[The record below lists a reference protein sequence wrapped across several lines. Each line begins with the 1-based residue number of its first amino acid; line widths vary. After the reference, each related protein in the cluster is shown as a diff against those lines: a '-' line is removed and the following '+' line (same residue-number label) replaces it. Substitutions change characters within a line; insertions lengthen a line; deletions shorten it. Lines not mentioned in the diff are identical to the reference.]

1 MTYKDILVV
10 TDDTPRCEEQVN
22 VALGLAARHDAHVI
36 GLMVQQQA
44 HLPQYAPV
52 GIPKG
57 LRDELLERQR
67 QIAEEVRGRVREKFE
82 RLANA
87 AGVPNEWH
95 TADGDPVKAVSLF
108 SRHADLAVIGQ
119 GSREPAGYGTARDL
133 AEQVVLASGRP
144 VLVVP
149 RVGTYPSI
157 GHRVLVAWDAGR
169 EAARAVADALPLL
182 KGAEHVVT
190 LAANPD
196 TGDKQHGE
204 LPGADIAR
212 HLARHGV
219 RVDIQRVSSRD
230 VPIADLLLNRILDE
244 SIDLLVMG
252 AYGHARVREIWLGG
266 VTKRLMESMTVPVFV
281 SH

>member
-10 TDDTPRCEEQVN
+10 TDDTPRCEEHVN
-22 VALGLAARHDAHVI
+22 VALKLAARHDAHVI
-36 GLMVQQQA
+36 GLMVQEQA
-44 HLPQYAPV
+44 HLPRYAP
-52 GIPKG
+52 GRIPKA
-57 LRDELLERQR
+57 LRAELLERQR
-67 QIAEEVRGRVREKFE
+67 QFAEEVRERVREKFE

-95 TADGDPVKAVSLF
+95 PAHGDPVKAVSLF
-108 SRHADLAVIGQ
+108 SRYADVAVVGQ
-119 GSREPAGYGTARDL
+119 ENRENGGYGTARDL
-133 AEQVVLASGRP
+133 AEHVVLASGRP

-149 RVGTYPSI
+149 SVGTYPSV
-157 GHRVLVAWDAGR
+157 GQRVLVAWDASR

-190 LAANPD
+190 LSANPD
-196 TGDKQHGE
+196 SGDKQHGE

-219 RVDIQRVSSRD
+219 RVDAQRVNSKD
-230 VPIADLLLNRILDE
+230 VPIVDLLLNRIMDE

-252 AYGHARVREIWLGG
+252 AYGHARIREIWLGG
-266 VTKRLMESMTVPVFV
+266 VSRRLMESMTVPVFV